1 MQVRH
6 CSRAREYV
14 DLMCSSIDLS
24 DRPHEYGPY
33 TLNSV
38 LRLVL
43 AFDSLVLALLRRT
56 DLYFCAVAG
65 PFDLFLRKFIQL
77 LLALISVLGLSIAAG
92 DPRSGPSYYWAT
104 GARVLGLALAILVLY
119 SNVSKGRGLRS
130 LLLNPV
136 ILFSAVPVPFSTM
149 WKSGKG
155 DGLASPQFVMR
166 LLEVSSILNFVFLTV
181 FYTLP
186 RDPVVIFVLATMPL
200 LTEIP
205 AAIVA
210 YPPVK

>member
-1 MQVRH
+1 
-6 CSRAREYV
+6 
-14 DLMCSSIDLS
+14 
-24 DRPHEYGPY
+24 
-33 TLNSV
+33 
-38 LRLVL
+38 
-43 AFDSLVLALLRRT
+43 
-56 DLYFCAVAG
+56 
-65 PFDLFLRKFIQL
+65 
-77 LLALISVLGLSIAAG
+77 
-92 DPRSGPSYYWAT
+92 
-104 GARVLGLALAILVLY
+104 
-119 SNVSKGRGLRS
+119 
-130 LLLNPV
+130 
-136 ILFSAVPVPFSTM
+136 M

-155 DGLASPQFVMR
+155 DGLASPQFEMR